1 MPRCG
6 CVERDF
12 ICDENE
18 ICPALKPADKEGER
32 GKNKTR
38 MNISLYTIIIFVD
51 VSLKQVHV
59 GAKEKA
65 FFQVAMNIYIFIIR
79 SEK

>member
-1 MPRCG
+1 MFRCG

-18 ICPALKPADKEGER
+18 ICLVLKFVDKEGER

-38 MNISLYTIIIFVD
+38 MNIFLYIIIIFVD
-51 VSLKQVHV
+51 VLLK
-59 GAKEKA
+59 
-65 FFQVAMNIYIFIIR
+65 
-79 SEK
+79 